1 MTRAASARIT
11 APHGAWR
18 SPLSAQA
25 LAAGRVSFA
34 DLRATPGGLYWTETI
49 PAEGGITALFC
60 MRGEQQAARL
70 SPRGTNV
77 RTRVHEY
84 GGAPY
89 FATEESVCFANYQD
103 QRLYLLRGGGPP
115 VALTPP
121 GYRYADFTLEQS
133 AAGAAVALICVRED
147 HTDARRVRNTLV
159 RIPLPQGGAGEVLY
173 EGTDFVAYPR
183 LSTNGLQLAF
193 ICWNHPNMPWD
204 GTQLK
209 LARRTA
215 QGLEDVRT
223 VAGGATES
231 VIEPQWDADGQLYYI
246 SDRTGFWNLY
256 AHCGAVADRPIWPRA
271 AEFAGGL
278 WTLGQSNYALLGRH
292 RALARFTEGGS
303 DRLALIDLQAGT
315 AQPFSL
321 PYAEY
326 AQLTRLDER
335 HVAVIAG
342 SAQAPQRILRID
354 VQRGTAEVLRQA
366 GTTPLE
372 PAAISIAEAIE
383 FPSAG
388 GRISH
393 AFYYPPASAEFCG
406 PAGEQPPLLTLVHGG
421 PTSYAGPSYTPRTQF
436 WTSRGFAVVDVNYG
450 GSTGYGRAYREELK
464 GNWGV
469 VDVQDVVAAV
479 RFLCESGKADAH
491 RVAISGGSAGG
502 YTVLAALAL
511 HREFSAGADYYG
523 VSDMTAL
530 ARDTHKFESRYLDS
544 LIGPLPEAQPL
555 YESRSPLNHLQGFSA
570 PLLVLQGEDDPVVP
584 PAQSER
590 IVAALRS
597 RQIPVAYL
605 LFPGETHGFRK
616 PENVTRALQAELA
629 FYGRIFG
636 FSPAESLPDLAIEN
650 LPPGPPLS

>member
-1 MTRAASARIT
+1 MTCAAPARIT
-11 APHGAWR
+11 APYGTWR

-25 LAAGRVSFA
+25 LAAGRISFA
-34 DLRATPGGLYWTETI
+34 DLRAAAGRLYWTETV

-60 MRGEQQAARL
+60 MLGEQGAARL
-70 SPRGTNV
+70 SPQGSNV

-89 FATEESVCFANYQD
+89 LADGASVYFANYQD
-103 QRLYLLRGGGPP
+103 QRLYLLRGAGPP

-121 GYRYADFTLEQS
+121 GYRYADCTLQRS
-133 AAGAAVALICVRED
+133 SDGGTTALICVRED
-147 HTDARRVRNTLV
+147 HTEANRVRNSLV

-173 EGTDFVAYPR
+173 EESDFVAYPR
-183 LSTNGLQLAF
+183 LSANEQLAF
-193 ICWNHPNMPWD
+193 IRWNHPNMPWD

-209 LARRTA
+209 VGRLTG
-215 QGLEDVRT
+215 QGLEGVRT
-223 VAGGATES
+223 VAGGAIES
-231 VIEPQWDADGQLYYI
+231 VIDPQWGADGQLYYI

-256 AHCGAVADRPIWPRA
+256 AHAGEAADRPIWPRA
-271 AEFAGGL
+271 AEFAAGL
-278 WTLGQSNYALLGRH
+278 WSLGQSNYALLSKQ

-303 DRLALIDLQAGT
+303 DQLALIDLRAGT
-315 AQPFSL
+315 ARPICL

-326 AQLTRLDER
+326 AQLTRLDEG

-342 SAQAPQRILRID
+342 SAQAPQRIVRID
-354 VQRGTAEVLRQA
+354 VDSGTAEVLRQA
-366 GTTPLE
+366 GTTPLD
-372 PAAISIAEAIE
+372 PAAISVAQAID
-383 FPSAG
+383 FPSAA
-388 GRISH
+388 GRVGH
-393 AFYYPPASAEFCG
+393 AFYYAPASAEFCG
-406 PAGEQPPLLTLVHGG
+406 PAGESPPLLTLVHGG

-469 VDVQDVVAAV
+469 VDVEDVVAAV
-479 RFLCESGKADAH
+479 RFLCDTGKADAH

-511 HREFSAGADYYG
+511 HREFRAGADYYG

-555 YESRSPLNHLQGFSA
+555 YESRSPLNHLEGFSA

-616 PENVTRALQAELA
+616 PENVTRAVQAELA

-636 FSPAESLPDLAIEN
+636 FSPAEPLPALAIEN
-650 LPPGPPLS
+650 LPPERALS

>member
-1 MTRAASARIT
+1 MTRAASARII
-11 APHGAWR
+11 APYGAWR

-34 DLRATPGGLYWTETI
+34 DLRAAAGRLYWTETL

-60 MRGEQQAARL
+60 VQGEQEPARL
-70 SPRGTNV
+70 SPPGSNV

-89 FATEESVCFANYQD
+89 LATGESVCFANYQD
-103 QRLYLLRGGGPP
+103 QRLYMLRGAGPP

-121 GYRYADFTLEQS
+121 GYRYADCTLQRS
-133 AAGAAVALICVRED
+133 ADGGTAALICVRED
-147 HTDARRVRNTLV
+147 HTDAGRVRNTLV

-173 EGTDFVAYPR
+173 AASDFVAYPR
-183 LSTNGLQLAF
+183 LSANEQQLAF

-209 LARRTA
+209 VARLTA

-223 VAGGATES
+223 LAGGSTES
-231 VIEPQWDADGQLYYI
+231 VIDPQWDADGQLYYI
-246 SDRTGFWNLY
+246 SDCSGFWNLY
-256 AHCGAVADRPIWPRA
+256 AHVVEDASRPVWPRA
-271 AEFAGGL
+271 AEFAAGL
-278 WTLGQSNYALLGRH
+278 WTLGQSNYALLGKH
-292 RALARFTEGGS
+292 RALVRFTEGGS
-303 DRLALIDLQAGT
+303 DQLALLDLRAG
-315 AQPFSL
+315 AGQPLYL

-326 AQLTRLDER
+326 AQLTRLDEN
-335 HVAVIAG
+335 HVAAIAG
-342 SAQAPQRILRID
+342 SAQAPQRIVRID
-354 VQRGTAEVLRQA
+354 VRSATAEVLREA

-372 PAAISIAEAIE
+372 SAAISVAQAIE

-388 GRISH
+388 GRLSH

-406 PAGEQPPLLTLVHGG
+406 PAADSPPLLTLVHGG
-421 PTSYAGPSYTPRTQF
+421 PTSYAGPSYAPRTQF

-479 RFLCESGKADAH
+479 RFLCAAGKVDAQ

-511 HREFSAGADYYG
+511 HREFRAGADYYG
-523 VSDMTAL
+523 VSDLTAL
-530 ARDTHKFESRYLDS
+530 ARDTHKFESRYLDN

-570 PLLVLQGEDDPVVP
+570 PLLVLQGADDPVVP

-590 IVAALRS
+590 IVAAMRS

-616 PENVTRALQAELA
+616 PENVTRAVQAELA

-636 FSPAESLPDLAIEN
+636 FSPADSLPALAIEN
-650 LPPGPPLS
+650 LSPGPLRS